1 MNTHA
6 VDLAGQL
13 ARAARTLQEHAG
25 QEALNGKR
33 ELPTPCADFDVH
45 RLSEHLLGTLV
56 AGLHAAA
63 KEPLPAGAPGPLTE
77 APWVVFPP
85 LVGRLADAWA
95 EPAAWKG
102 DTPFFGSTRPA
113 ALAGTITIMELTV
126 HGWDLAVATG
136 GTFTADDDV
145 IATATAVAERIAEGA
160 RASGAFGPAAE
171 PAPDAT
177 PLERLL
183 ALTGRKTA

>member
-13 ARAARTLQEHAG
+13 ARAARTLQDHAG
-25 QEALNGKR
+25 QHALDGKR

-45 RLSEHLLGTLV
+45 LLSEHLLGTLV

-63 KEPLPAGAPGPLTE
+63 KEPLPAGAPGPLTA

-95 EPAAWKG
+95 EPARG
-102 DTPFFGSTRPA
+102 RGRRRSS
-113 ALAGTITIMELTV
+113 
-126 HGWDLAVATG
+126 
-136 GTFTADDDV
+136 
-145 IATATAVAERIAEGA
+145 GA
-160 RASGAFGPAAE
+160 RGPR
-171 PAPDAT
+171 PSP
-177 PLERLL
+177 
-183 ALTGRKTA
+183 GRSPSWN